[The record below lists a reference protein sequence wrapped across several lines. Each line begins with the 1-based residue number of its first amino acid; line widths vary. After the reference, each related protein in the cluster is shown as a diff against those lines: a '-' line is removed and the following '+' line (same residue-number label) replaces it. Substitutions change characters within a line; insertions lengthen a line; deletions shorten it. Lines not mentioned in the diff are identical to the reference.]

1 MTLDHNPS
9 STPDAAGAASSTSTL
24 DVLREILVANFPV
37 QPEAVHRAAL
47 LDELD
52 IDSLSVVEVL
62 FEVEDR
68 FGITIPSDSG
78 SQRNTL
84 KTIGDL
90 TDYVDSLIV
99 VQKHDG
105 AGTV

>member
-1 MTLDHNPS
+1 MTSDSAAPPATTLD
-9 STPDAAGAASSTSTL
+9 TL
-24 DVLREILVANFPV
+24 RDILVANFPV
-37 QPEAVHRAAL
+37 QPDAVTRDAR
-47 LDELD
+47 LDALD

-90 TDYVDSLIV
+90 TDFVDSLIV
-99 VQKHDG
+99 AQKVS
-105 AGTV
+105 AA

>member
-1 MTLDHNPS
+1 MAKTSD
-9 STPDAAGAASSTSTL
+9 STL
-24 DVLREILVANFPV
+24 DTLRAILVANFPV
-37 QPEAVHRAAL
+37 QPDAVHRDAR
-47 LDELD
+47 LDALD

-99 VQKHDG
+99 AQKSGD
-105 AGTV
+105 T

>member
-1 MTLDHNPS
+1 MATISD
-9 STPDAAGAASSTSTL
+9 STL
-24 DVLREILVANFPV
+24 DTLRDILVANFPV
-37 QPEAVHRAAL
+37 QPDAVHRDAR
-47 LDELD
+47 LDALD

-99 VQKHDG
+99 AQKSG
-105 AGTV
+105 NT

>member
-1 MTLDHNPS
+1 MT
-9 STPDAAGAASSTSTL
+9 STSTL
-24 DVLREILVANFPV
+24 DTLREILVANFPV
-37 QPEAVHRAAL
+37 QPDAVHRDAR
-47 LDELD
+47 LDALD

-68 FGITIPSDSG
+68 FGIQIPSDSG

-90 TDYVDSLIV
+90 TDYVDSLV
-99 VQKHDG
+99 AAQKPG
-105 AGTV
+105 VA

>member
-1 MTLDHNPS
+1 MAKTSD
-9 STPDAAGAASSTSTL
+9 STL
-24 DVLREILVANFPV
+24 DTLRDILVANFPV
-37 QPEAVHRAAL
+37 QPDAVHRDAR
-47 LDELD
+47 LDALD

-99 VQKHDG
+99 AQKSGD
-105 AGTV
+105 T